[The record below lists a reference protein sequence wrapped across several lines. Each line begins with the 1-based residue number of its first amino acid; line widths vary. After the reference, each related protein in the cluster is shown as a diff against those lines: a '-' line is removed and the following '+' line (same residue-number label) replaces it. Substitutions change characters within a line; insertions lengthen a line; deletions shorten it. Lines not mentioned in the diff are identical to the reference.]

1 MLSENIIEVAGK
13 KVNKDSQGWFQ
24 TKVDEIA
31 QFLVRKL
38 KEENE
43 AMKDSK
49 IWAATNFART
59 KISPKD

>member
-1 MLSENIIEVAGK
+1 MFSENVIEVAGRK
-13 KVNKDSQGWFQ
+13 INKDFHGWYQ

-31 QFLVRKL
+31 RFLVRKL

-49 IWAATNFART
+49 IWADEEVEVMVR
-59 KISPKD
+59 